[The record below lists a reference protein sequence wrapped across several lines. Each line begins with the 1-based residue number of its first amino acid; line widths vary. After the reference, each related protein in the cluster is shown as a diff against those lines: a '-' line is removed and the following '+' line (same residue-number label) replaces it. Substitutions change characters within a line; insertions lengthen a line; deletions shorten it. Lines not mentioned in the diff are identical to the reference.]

1 MKRAL
6 LIGGAGFIGHNL
18 ALSLKQ
24 EGFEVAIIDGLE
36 VNNLISLQ
44 DSRYNFSNRR
54 FYIEVLEERLQLL
67 RDSQIPIFVE
77 DARDYVRL
85 NRVVSEFQPDVIYLL
100 AAVAHASRANKDPYS
115 TFDHS
120 FRTLENTLDIVRSLK
135 QSTQLVFFSSSMVY
149 GNFMG
154 ATPNEETNCD
164 PRNIYGALKLGGEK
178 LALAYS
184 NVFGFPVTVVRPSAL
199 YGPRC
204 ISRRV
209 LQIFIENAIADK
221 NLIIQGDGQES
232 LDFTYIDDL
241 IEGLKLLTLNEVAYG
256 QVFNLTRG
264 VARTL
269 LDAANVVRGQFPR
282 IEVEHADRDSLNPE
296 RGALDIKKAESLLGY
311 SPKFN
316 LERGLSEYITWYR
329 KSWNGN
335 LNKSSLA
342 EKNE

>member
-18 ALSLKQ
+18 AVSLMKS
-24 EGFEVAIIDGLE
+24 GFEVGIVDGLE

-44 DSRYNFSNRR
+44 DSRYAFSNRR
-54 FYIEVLEERLQLL
+54 FYIQVLEERLQLL

-77 DARDYVRL
+77 DARDYIRL

-120 FRTLENTLDIVRSLK
+120 FRTLENTLDIARSLK
-135 QSTQLVFFSSSMVY
+135 KGTQVVFFSSSMVY
-149 GNFMG
+149 GNFLG
-154 ATPNEETNCD
+154 AKPTEDASCD

-184 NVFGFPVTVVRPSAL
+184 NVFGFPVTVIRPSAL

-209 LQIFIENAIADK
+209 LQIFIENAISDK
-221 NLIIQGDGQES
+221 NLMIQGDGRES
-232 LDFTYIDDL
+232 LDFTYIEDL
-241 IEGLKLLTLNEVAYG
+241 IAGVKLLTLNEKAYG

-264 VARTL
+264 DARSL
-269 LDAANVVRGQFPR
+269 LDAASLVCRSFPGIN
-282 IEVEHADRDSLNPE
+282 IEHSERDSLNPE
-296 RGALDIKKAESLLGY
+296 RGSLDISKAKSMLGY
-311 SPKFN
+311 MPKYD
-316 LERGLSEYITWYR
+316 LETGLSEYIVWYR
-329 KSWNGN
+329 NNWHSALKDISD
-335 LNKSSLA
+335 A